1 MDINW
6 ALLATLVL
14 SIIVM
19 IGLPVL
25 LSLLVIRHFKVSWWV
40 IVAGVLTF
48 VGSQVI
54 HIPALTGVNALLS
67 NGTLPIPSSTWQ
79 PLYFGVLTG
88 LLAGLC
94 EEGARWVGFKILRK
108 KASHFGSSLA
118 LGVGHGGAE
127 SIILCVLGT
136 AWSLVTVLTYNAGGQ
151 IASGVSTDT
160 VQTMLAQ
167 ISAFWAQPW
176 YTGLLPGLERII
188 ALSTQILLSIMVWKA
203 VVNRSFVWW
212 LLAVLYHTVV
222 DAVSVFLTQIGW
234 GDYQIEGILLIFL
247 VLNVLLIHRFY
258 LDESVAEE
266 EEEAEEDEES
276 NEGDETVVIEGAQSA
291 ENSVDEKPAD
301 STEAEPGSANED
313 PSENK

>member
-40 IVAGVLTF
+40 IVAGILTF
-48 VGSQVI
+48 IVSQVV
-54 HIPALTGVNALLS
+54 HIPALTGVNTLLS
-67 NGTLPIPSSTWQ
+67 KGILPVPSSTWQ

-94 EEGARWVGFKILRK
+94 EETARWAGFKILRK

-127 SIILCVLGT
+127 SIILCILGT
-136 AWSLVTVLTYNAGGQ
+136 AWSLVTVLIYNPANQ
-151 IASGVSTDT
+151 LAAGVSTDT

-167 ISAFWAQPW
+167 ISSFWMQPW
-176 YTGLLPGLERII
+176 YVGLLPGLERII
-188 ALSTQILLSIMVWKA
+188 ALSTQILLSVLVWKA
-203 VVNRSFVWW
+203 VVNHSFLWW
-212 LLAVLYHTVV
+212 LLALLYHTVV
-222 DAVSVFLTQIGW
+222 DAVSVFLSQIGW
-234 GDYQIEGILLIFL
+234 SDYQIEGILLVFL
-247 VLNVLLIHRFY
+247 LLNVLLIHRFY
-258 LDESVAEE
+258 LDESIA
-266 EEEAEEDEES
+266 EEEAEDEEEES
-276 NEGDETVVIEGAQSA
+276 DSADAESETEKEIASG
-291 ENSVDEKPAD
+291 ENASVEETPESTDEKPGAAD
-301 STEAEPGSANED
+301 SGT
-313 PSENK
+313 SEIK